1 MFQICGLNDSLNYCG
16 FYYNEEIY
24 LVFWLM
30 KLRYIKIED
39 IMQAGI
45 KIKGAQTDKVKG
57 TETVL

>member
-1 MFQICGLNDSLNYCG
+1 MFQICGLNDALNYCG
-16 FYYNEEIY
+16 FYYEEIY

-45 KIKGAQTDKVKG
+45 QGRT
-57 TETVL
+57 